1 MPPDLESS
9 IRFLEE
15 NNDPTEAFFSYTVDD
30 TGEYCLIKANKEG
43 LRLYA
48 AELLRQ
54 SQLLEQKTDRGLNSE
69 LGLKSEH
76 GLKSEQPEGPLFFAP
91 QPWMVSETGYDLI
104 AGILPQYEGRRSIV
118 SQWNPIRRSSA
129 GRRPKPV
136 FLFVVMCITGAL
148 IMLATLKTFSTL
160 RLWVNIH

>member
-1 MPPDLESS
+1 MLPDLESS

-30 TGEYCLIKANKEG
+30 TGEYGLIKANKEG

-48 AELLRQ
+48 AELLRK
-54 SQLLEQKTDRGLNSE
+54 SQLLDQ
-69 LGLKSEH
+69 
-76 GLKSEQPEGPLFFAP
+76 KSEQGEEPLFFAP
-91 QPWMVSETGYDLI
+91 QPWMISETGYDLI
-104 AGILPQYEGRRSIV
+104 AGILPQYQGRRSIV
-118 SQWNPIRRSSA
+118 GQWNPLRRSSP
-129 GRRPKPV
+129 GRRPQPV

-148 IMLATLKTFSTL
+148 IMLATLKAFPTL

>member
-1 MPPDLESS
+1 MIAMLPDLESS

-30 TGEYCLIKANKEG
+30 SGEFGLIKANKEG

-54 SQLLEQKTDRGLNSE
+54 SQLLEQNTERHE
-69 LGLKSEH
+69 EH
-76 GLKSEQPEGPLFFAP
+76 PHEKVQPLFFTP
-91 QPWMVSETGYDLI
+91 HPWIISETGYDLI
-104 AGILPQYEGRRSIV
+104 AGIMPQYQGRRSIV
-118 SQWNPIRRSSA
+118 GEWNPLRRSPS
-129 GRRPKPV
+129 RRQDPKPV
-136 FLFVVMCITGAL
+136 LLFVVMCITGAL
-148 IMLATLKTFSTL
+148 IMLATLKAFPTL

>member
-30 TGEYCLIKANKEG
+30 TGEFGLIKANKEG

-54 SQLLEQKTDRGLNSE
+54 SQLLEQKTEQGIMSERGLNSE
-69 LGLKSEH
+69 RDLNSER
-76 GLKSEQPEGPLFFAP
+76 EEPLFFAP
-91 QPWMVSETGYDLI
+91 QPWIISETGYDLI
-104 AGILPQYEGRRSIV
+104 AGILPQYQGRRSIV
-118 SQWNPIRRSSA
+118 SEWNPLRRPA
-129 GRRPKPV
+129 ANRARPKPV
-136 FLFVVMCITGAL
+136 FLFVVMCTVSAVCERYR
-148 IMLATLKTFSTL
+148 STCE
-160 RLWVNIH
+160 

>member
-15 NNDPTEAFFSYTVDD
+15 NNDPAEAFFSYTVDD
-30 TGEYCLIKANKEG
+30 TGDYGLIKANKEG

-54 SQLLEQKTDRGLNSE
+54 SQLLEQKTNA
-69 LGLKSEH
+69 
-76 GLKSEQPEGPLFFAP
+76 GLKSEQPIEEPIFFAP
-91 QPWMVSETGYDLI
+91 QPWIISETGYDLI
-104 AGILPQYEGRRSIV
+104 AGILPQYQGRRNIV
-118 SQWNPIRRSSA
+118 SDWSPLRRSYR
-129 GRRPKPV
+129 GRRHQPV
-136 FLFVVMCITGAL
+136 FLFVMMCITGAL
-148 IMLATLKTFSTL
+148 IMLATLKAFPTL

>member
-30 TGEYCLIKANKEG
+30 TGEYGLIKANKEG

-54 SQLLEQKTDRGLNSE
+54 SQLLEQMTLQ
-69 LGLKSEH
+69 KS
-76 GLKSEQPEGPLFFAP
+76 GQPAAPLFFTP
-91 QPWMVSETGYDLI
+91 QPWMISETGYDLI
-104 AGILPQYEGRRSIV
+104 AGILPQYQGRRSIV
-118 SQWNPIRRSSA
+118 SEWNPLRRSSA
-129 GRRPKPV
+129 GRRPQPV

-148 IMLATLKTFSTL
+148 IMLATLKAFPTL

>member
-30 TGEYCLIKANKEG
+30 TGEYGLIKANKEG

-54 SQLLEQKTDRGLNSE
+54 SQLLEQKSQRE
-69 LGLKSEH
+69 LKA
-76 GLKSEQPEGPLFFAP
+76 EQPPMPLFFAP
-91 QPWMVSETGYDLI
+91 QPWMISETGYDLI

-118 SQWNPIRRSSA
+118 GQWNPLRRSSG
-129 GRRPKPV
+129 GRRPQPA

-148 IMLATLKTFSTL
+148 IMLATLKAFPTL

>member
-15 NNDPTEAFFSYTVDD
+15 NNDPAEAFFSYTVDD
-30 TGEYCLIKANKEG
+30 TGEYGLIKANKEG

-48 AELLRQ
+48 AELLRK
-54 SQLLEQKTDRGLNSE
+54 SQLLDQ
-69 LGLKSEH
+69 
-76 GLKSEQPEGPLFFAP
+76 KSEQGEEPLFFAP
-91 QPWMVSETGYDLI
+91 QPWMISEAGYDLI
-104 AGILPQYEGRRSIV
+104 AGVLPQYQGRRSIV
-118 SQWNPIRRSSA
+118 SQWNPLRRSSP
-129 GRRPKPV
+129 GRRPQPV

-148 IMLATLKTFSTL
+148 IMLATLKAFPTL

>member
-30 TGEYCLIKANKEG
+30 TGEYGLIKANKEG

-48 AELLRQ
+48 AELLRK
-54 SQLLEQKTDRGLNSE
+54 SQLLEQNT
-69 LGLKSEH
+69 
-76 GLKSEQPEGPLFFAP
+76 EQPEAPLFFTP
-91 QPWMVSETGYDLI
+91 QPWNISETGYDLI
-104 AGILPQYEGRRSIV
+104 SGVLPQYRGRRSIV
-118 SQWNPIRRSSA
+118 SEWNPLRHSSA
-129 GRRPKPV
+129 ARRPQPA

-148 IMLATLKTFSTL
+148 IMLATLKAFPTL

>member
-1 MPPDLESS
+1 MLPDLESS

-30 TGEYCLIKANKEG
+30 TGEFGLIKANKEG

-54 SQLLEQKTDRGLNSE
+54 SQLLEQKTEQGIMSERGLNSE
-69 LGLKSEH
+69 RDLKSER
-76 GLKSEQPEGPLFFAP
+76 EEPLFFAP
-91 QPWMVSETGYDLI
+91 QPWIISETGYDLI
-104 AGILPQYEGRRSIV
+104 AGILPQYQGRRSIV
-118 SQWNPIRRSSA
+118 SEWNPLRRPA
-129 GRRPKPV
+129 TNRARPKPV

-148 IMLATLKTFSTL
+148 IMLATLKAFPTL

>member
-1 MPPDLESS
+1 MLPDLESS

-30 TGEYCLIKANKEG
+30 TGEYGLIKANKEG

-48 AELLRQ
+48 AELLRK
-54 SQLLEQKTDRGLNSE
+54 SQLLDK
-69 LGLKSEH
+69 
-76 GLKSEQPEGPLFFAP
+76 KSEQGEEPLFFAP
-91 QPWMVSETGYDLI
+91 QPWMISETGYDLI
-104 AGILPQYEGRRSIV
+104 AGILPQYQGRRSIV
-118 SQWNPIRRSSA
+118 SQWNPLRRSSP
-129 GRRPKPV
+129 GRRPQPV

-148 IMLATLKTFSTL
+148 IMLATLKAFPTL

>member
-15 NNDPTEAFFSYTVDD
+15 NNDPAEAFFSYTVDD
-30 TGEYCLIKANKEG
+30 TGEYGLIKANKEG

-54 SQLLEQKTDRGLNSE
+54 SQLLEQKGTQA
-69 LGLKSEH
+69 LKST
-76 GLKSEQPEGPLFFAP
+76 SEQPPAPLFFAP
-91 QPWMVSETGYDLI
+91 QPWMISETGYDLI
-104 AGILPQYEGRRSIV
+104 AGILPQYQGRRSIV
-118 SQWNPIRRSSA
+118 GEWNPLRRSPA
-129 GRRPKPV
+129 ARRPQPI

-148 IMLATLKTFSTL
+148 IMLATLKAFPTL

>member
-1 MPPDLESS
+1 LSVLNQEKTIAMPAPDLESS

-30 TGEYCLIKANKEG
+30 TGEFGLIKANKEG

-54 SQLLEQKTDRGLNSE
+54 SQLLEQNTERRE
-69 LGLKSEH
+69 EH
-76 GLKSEQPEGPLFFAP
+76 EEPLFFSP
-91 QPWMVSETGYDLI
+91 QPWIVSETGYDLI
-104 AGILPQYEGRRSIV
+104 SGILPQYQGRRRIIGE
-118 SQWNPIRRSSA
+118 WNPLRRPSA
-129 GRRPKPV
+129 SRQRPKPV

-148 IMLATLKTFSTL
+148 IMLATLKAFPTL

>member
-30 TGEYCLIKANKEG
+30 TGEYGLIKANKEG

-54 SQLLEQKTDRGLNSE
+54 SQLLEQKSAF
-69 LGLKSEH
+69 KSER
-76 GLKSEQPEGPLFFAP
+76 GEEPLFFAP
-91 QPWMVSETGYDLI
+91 QPWMISETGYDLI

-118 SQWNPIRRSSA
+118 GQWNPLRRSSG
-129 GRRPKPV
+129 GRRPQPV

-148 IMLATLKTFSTL
+148 IMLATLKAFPTL

>member
-15 NNDPTEAFFSYTVDD
+15 NNDPAEAFFSYTVDD
-30 TGEYCLIKANKEG
+30 TGEYGLIKANKEG

-54 SQLLEQKTDRGLNSE
+54 SQLLEQSSERGP
-69 LGLKSEH
+69 KSERA
-76 GLKSEQPEGPLFFAP
+76 LKSEQPPAPLFFAP
-91 QPWMVSETGYDLI
+91 QPWMFSETGYDLI
-104 AGILPQYEGRRSIV
+104 AGILPQYGGRRSIV
-118 SQWNPIRRSSA
+118 SQWNPLRRSSG
-129 GRRPKPV
+129 GRRPQPV

-148 IMLATLKTFSTL
+148 IMLATLKAFPTL

>member
-30 TGEYCLIKANKEG
+30 TGEFGLIKANKEG

-54 SQLLEQKTDRGLNSE
+54 SQLLEQNTERHEKHPDENVA
-69 LGLKSEH
+69 
-76 GLKSEQPEGPLFFAP
+76 PLFFTP
-91 QPWMVSETGYDLI
+91 QPWIISETGYDLI
-104 AGILPQYEGRRSIV
+104 AGILPQYQGRRGIV
-118 SQWNPIRRSSA
+118 GEWNPLRRPSSA
-129 GRRPKPV
+129 RQHPKPV
-136 FLFVVMCITGAL
+136 LLFVAMCITGAL
-148 IMLATLKTFSTL
+148 IMLATLKAFPTL

>member
-1 MPPDLESS
+1 MPSDLESS

-30 TGEYCLIKANKEG
+30 TGEYGLIKANKEG

-54 SQLLEQKTDRGLNSE
+54 SQLLEQKSERGLKAE
-69 LGLKSEH
+69 K
-76 GLKSEQPEGPLFFAP
+76 PEEPLFFAP
-91 QPWMVSETGYDLI
+91 QPWMISETGYDLI

-118 SQWNPIRRSSA
+118 GRWNPLRRSSG
-129 GRRPKPV
+129 GRRPQPV
-136 FLFVVMCITGAL
+136 FLFAVMCITGAL
-148 IMLATLKTFSTL
+148 IMLATLKAFPTL